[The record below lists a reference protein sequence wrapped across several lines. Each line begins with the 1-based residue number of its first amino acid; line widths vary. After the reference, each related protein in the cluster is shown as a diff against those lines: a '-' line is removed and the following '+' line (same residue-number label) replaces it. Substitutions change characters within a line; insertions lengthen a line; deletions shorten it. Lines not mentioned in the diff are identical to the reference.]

1 MSPSPICP
9 FGWPRVIDNDEYYV
23 TNVEKEIVYVLT
35 ATAPLKILRDVLGR
49 DVTMAMAK
57 SVVANGDTIRG
68 EAAYRLMEFHEP
80 TPTA

>member
-1 MSPSPICP
+1 M
-9 FGWPRVIDNDEYYV
+9 
-23 TNVEKEIVYVLT
+23 YVLT
-35 ATAPLKILRDVLGR
+35 APAPLKILRDVLGR